1 MSRKLVTLRQIS
13 GVTPI
18 TGADKIEC
26 AHVDGWACVVKKGE
40 FNVGDTGVYF
50 EVDSFLPASDPR
62 FSFLGTPT
70 TFEGTEGYRLRTIRL
85 RGQISQG
92 LLLPLADFPDI
103 IGTSSDDLADA
114 LHVVKW
120 EPAIPADLGGAVIGP
135 FPNYIPKSDQERI
148 QNLSVEQI
156 ANEITGHK
164 FEITVKLDGTSMTV
178 FRNNDEVGV
187 CGRNWRFKP
196 TTDNTLNN
204 VAKRDRLLEA
214 LVSADRNIA
223 LQGELIGPGIQ
234 GNNEKLAQPE
244 FYVYNIFDIDEQR
257 WFTPRERHDMIDEFE
272 LLGFIINHVPVVEYR
287 VIGNTSVQEF
297 IDEAE
302 GPSLNIDSK
311 REGLVYKRMDG
322 QFQFKVVSNSYLLKH
337 GDR

>member
-13 GVTPI
+13 EITPI
-18 TGADKIEC
+18 VGADKIEC
-26 AHVDGWACVVKKGE
+26 AHVDGWTCVVKKGE
-40 FNVGDTGVYF
+40 FNVGDLGIYF
-50 EVDSFLPASDPR
+50 EVDSFLPASDSR

-92 LLLPLADFPDI
+92 LLLPLTDFPEVNLTRLDN
-103 IGTSSDDLADA
+103 LADI
-114 LHVVKW
+114 LNVTKW

-148 QNLSVEQI
+148 QNFSAEQI
-156 ANEITGHK
+156 ANDITGHE

-178 FRNNDEVGV
+178 FRNNNEVGV
-187 CGRNWRFKP
+187 CGRNWWFKP
-196 TTDNTLNN
+196 ATDNTLNN
-204 VAKRDRLLEA
+204 VAKRDRLIEA

-234 GNNEKLAQPE
+234 GNNEKLPRPE
-244 FYVYNIFDIDEQR
+244 FYVYNIFDINEQR
-257 WFTPRERHDMIDEFE
+257 WFAPRERHDMIDEFE
-272 LLGFIINHVPVVEYR
+272 RLGFIVNHVPMVGHGIVS
-287 VIGNTSVQEF
+287 NTSAQEF
-297 IDEAE
+297 IDGAE